1 MPDRTSFADV
11 NRAVMA
17 VDKMQQQIA
26 DLTKIVDL
34 LSERLAAPPIAAPPA
49 PSAPPG
55 AVR

>member
-1 MPDRTSFADV
+1 MSDRISFADV
-11 NRAVMA
+11 NRAVLA

>member
-1 MPDRTSFADV
+1 MSDRTSFADV
-11 NRAVMA
+11 NRAVLA
-17 VDKMQQQIA
+17 VDKLQQQIA

-34 LSERLAAPPIAAPPA
+34 LSERLAALAIAAPPA